1 MNDSTRNPK
10 ISVILPVYN
19 GDRYLKDSIESV
31 LRQSFKD
38 FELIIINDGST
49 DDSEVIAKSFND
61 TRIVYLHQENK
72 GLAATL
78 NRGILMAKG
87 EYLARQDQDDLSH
100 QNRLSLQ
107 YRYMQ
112 GHRNCVLLGT
122 WAQIMETDKLVDR
135 FHYHPTDE
143 ITLRYQL
150 LFNNPFVHSSVLLR
164 RSALLQVGG
173 YTTDP
178 ERQPPEDFEL
188 WSRLSRIGSVANI
201 GEVLLTYREVP
212 GSMSRSG
219 PTPFK
224 QRLMKI
230 CSENIA
236 NATQLPIDDYSI
248 QSIVKS
254 THGDIENL
262 HRKPDFT
269 RIKKVLMMAIDSL
282 ENDDVLITLHEDA
295 ANKVEIMQAAWMI
308 RNTPLMGLIN
318 KVRPVRYIAKSVFSL
333 MRAMKKTK

>member
-1 MNDSTRNPK
+1 MENLPLV
-10 ISVILPVYN
+10 SVLLPVYN
-19 GDRYLKDSIESV
+19 GKDYLADSIKSILSQEY
-31 LRQSFKD
+31 LNL
-38 FELIIINDGST
+38 EIIIINDGST
-49 DDSEVIAKSFND
+49 DDSQQLIEKFND
-61 TRIVYLHQENK
+61 TRIKCLQQKNQ

-78 NRGILMAKG
+78 NLGITLARGKYI
-87 EYLARQDQDDLSH
+87 ARQDQDDLSH
-100 QNRLSLQ
+100 PNRILSQLK
-107 YRYMQ
+107 YMEA
-112 GHRNCVLLGT
+112 NPECVLLGT
-122 WAQIMETDKLVDR
+122 WAQIMESDKIVDR
-135 FHYHPTDE
+135 FHFHPIDE

-188 WSRLSRIGSVANI
+188 WSRLSRIGSIANI

-236 NATQLPIDDYSI
+236 TATQLAIDDSSI
-248 QSIVKS
+248 QSIVKL

-269 RIKKVLMMAIDSL
+269 RIKKVLMMAIDNL
-282 ENDDVLITLHEDA
+282 DNDDVPITLREDA
-295 ANKVEIMQAAWMI
+295 ANRVEVMQAAWMV
-308 RNTPLMGLIN
+308 RNTPLMSLIN
-318 KVRPVRYIAKSVFSL
+318 KVRPLKYIAKRVFSL
-333 MRAMKKTK
+333 MRTMKKAK